1 MRTSRPLRVAL
12 LAGALGCDAV
22 GAPAPMPPEVPDLVA
37 ENRAAGDPYGGRFP
51 LSEAV
56 AGLPEGSRLR
66 AEITTDAGVIHCTL
80 DLDAPLTV
88 ANFVGLARGLRPF
101 REGDAWI
108 KAPYYDGAVWH
119 RTIEGQFVQ
128 GGQRGQGGPGYRLQD
143 EISPGAKF
151 DRAGLLAMAN
161 KGLADSAGAEFYITT
176 AAMPDHTGHYTIF
189 GACDDEFVVR
199 DLQRQVAGGARP
211 KITSIR
217 ITR

>member
-1 MRTSRPLRVAL
+1 MPASVAPRRARPGFASPLAL
-12 LAGALGCDAV
+12 AMLGCAATG
-22 GAPAPMPPEVPDLVA
+22 GAPQLPPPVPDLVA
-37 ENRAAGDPYGGRFP
+37 ANEALGDPYAGRFP
-51 LSEAV
+51 LEEAL
-56 AGLPEGSRLR
+56 AGLPAEGPLHARLV
-66 AEITTDAGVIHCTL
+66 TDEGAIECVL
-80 DLDAPLTV
+80 DPRHAPLTV

-189 GACDDEFVVR
+189 GACDDEFV
-199 DLQRQVAGGARP
+199 
-211 KITSIR
+211 
-217 ITR
+217 